1 MLADAIFLIVVGAL
15 LLAAVQLYSRWGSGI
30 AHHPYHHVHGTAP
43 GAARQPSMSSSIERD
58 ITRWTRGTR

>member
-1 MLADAIFLIVVGAL
+1 MFADVVFLIVIGAL
-15 LLAAVQLYSRWGSGI
+15 LLAAIQLYSRLGSGI

-43 GAARQPSMSSSIERD
+43 GAARRAVMSSSLERD